1 MLDSLETKVTSKGT
15 IKGHLD
21 IYRFCDNVSCG
32 VGGVPGE
39 RSGAGA
45 SPGELCCPWWADGA
59 LVFLP
64 TLTAAA
70 ADTFPLPSSPC
81 AGLVLHPIRRDLPAD
96 AHAGGGAARRARG
109 ARRPSENRGGGPK
122 AGAAARWRRR
132 RRRRRRWLNVPAAA
146 PAAAAGW
153 SRWELCSGVRAAQN
167 VYYRATGSSGRAGR
181 LPPPIRLLR
190 VPVIVTLGV
199 QLGKKN
205 KSI

>member
-122 AGAAARWRRR
+122 AGAAARRRRRRWWRRR
-132 RRRRRRWLNVPAAA
+132 RRLNVWQQQL
-146 PAAAAGW
+146 PAAAAVG
-153 SRWELCSGVRAAQN
+153 SCVFRKCKRPSVCVYHHRAA
-167 VYYRATGSSGRAGR
+167 GSSVAGAAC
-181 LPPPIRLLR
+181 LPP
-190 VPVIVTLGV
+190 
-199 QLGKKN
+199 
-205 KSI
+205 SSHA